1 MEATTGKSKSKNPI
15 IFIFITVLIDCIGI
29 GIIVP
34 VIASLVTEVSHVN
47 LNLATTYSGY
57 MMATYAV
64 MQFIFAPV
72 LGGLSDKYGRRP
84 VLLLSLFGLGCD
96 YIFLSFA
103 NTLPLLFVG
112 RVIAGICG
120 ASFTTSFAYIA
131 DVSAPEKRAQNFG
144 MMGAAFGLG
153 FIIGPMLGGLFSGLG
168 VRAPFIAAACFS
180 LINWLYGYFILPESL
195 KPENRRNFD
204 IKRANPFGAFAQLRK
219 SKHIRTLV
227 VGVFLLYLAGQV
239 MPSIWPFYT
248 KFMFHWTDREIGY
261 SLAFVGIMIS
271 IVQGGLIKF
280 SQKKFGT
287 NKAIFIG
294 LTLYFIGLGLLSMA
308 TQSWM
313 IYAFVFVYSLGAIAP
328 PALQAVI
335 SGRVSAT
342 EQGELQGM
350 MTGLNSI
357 STILSP
363 LIMTNLFYFFS
374 KDTAPFYFPGASFA
388 AAAILIFF
396 GGVLCVKGLK
406 E

>member
-1 MEATTGKSKSKNPI
+1 MEATTEKSKSKNPI

-34 VIASLVTEVSHVN
+34 VIASLVTEVSHVS
-47 LNLATTYSGY
+47 LNQATTYSGY
-57 MMATYAV
+57 MMATYAI

-219 SKHIRTLV
+219 SNNIRTLV

-248 KFMFHWTDREIGY
+248 KFMFHWSDREIGY
-261 SLAFVGIMIS
+261 SLAFVGIMVS

-294 LTLYFIGLGLLSMA
+294 LTLYCIGLCLLSMA
-308 TQSWM
+308 SQSWM
-313 IYAFVFVYSLGAIAP
+313 IYAFVFIYSLGAIAP